1 MSTSRL
7 SMRIS
12 TGDASC
18 RLLPEIFK
26 HKLVQI
32 AEETMDSLQKI
43 WTEAGYE
50 ESERQRL
57 LGEMLTKLQSVC
69 SNEVAAEEQIL
80 AHARQEVE
88 TLATDV
94 ITKHAQLGRTA
105 KLDYVSELTVT
116 DKLTELDKILSVIS
130 KEVDERQTLFDK
142 EMQVITAIV
151 QEMAENMPPSNA
163 FDGPAG
169 TPHLSDLRL
178 NLMRDYRRHV
188 ETQRQCRRQ
197 ELETLYRECV
207 SHMQDMCYVEG
218 GSIHSQEQ
226 TAFQELDAGIA
237 RFGRA
242 LQANSSSELPLASFT
257 KQHVQQMS
265 QRVEMLIAEKEYR
278 RSELSK
284 TGEEIA
290 RLWSL
295 LRVDRSEREA
305 FTASFRK
312 NLSLETLRKGYGE
325 ANRLR
330 QLRKESLGSVLSV
343 LRSDIETLWIE
354 IGMLS
359 APFAS
364 QEASYVHETELC
376 QHEFDQFFVCV
387 EDATEELLDAHET
400 YFASLRQRVEELRP
414 LLLKIHR
421 REVVVQERIEL
432 EQLQM
437 NPERLTAR
445 GPNAR
450 EERKREEAMT
460 NRVKNLEKLTKEI
473 VAAIAACEKD
483 ADGPFQYGGERYGDR
498 IARQEERYTE
508 LRDALRNARKSGK
521 KDVAGMVAHATAQ
534 GNNNHGGLHLS
545 TSCSNLNASASVS
558 ASTST
563 SMRSSTAAT
572 PAKIAATPKSASAAF
587 VRHHH
592 SLAMSSAAH
601 DHHHDVENQPMVGNT
616 STSSTLRSRTAS
628 KDLSSRIPTLT
639 NATTTVAKDVPR
651 DKEHDRDSDNTLYTS
666 VTEVKE
672 RHSGGSVTVVREI
685 GEC

>member
-1 MSTSRL
+1 
-7 SMRIS
+7 MRVS
-12 TGDASC
+12 TGDASY

-26 HKLVQI
+26 HKLVHV
-32 AEETMDSLQKI
+32 AEETMDSLQKV

-57 LGEMLTKLQSVC
+57 LGELLTKIKSVC
-69 SNEVAAEEQIL
+69 SNEIAAEEQIL

-88 TLATDV
+88 TLTADV
-94 ITKHAQLGRTA
+94 ITKHSQLGRAA
-105 KLDYVSELTVT
+105 KLEYISQLTVT

-130 KEVDERQTLFDK
+130 KEVDERQTLFDN
-142 EMQVITAIV
+142 EMQVITTIT
-151 QEMAENMPPSNA
+151 QELAENMPSSNA

-169 TPHLSDLRL
+169 TPHLSDVRL
-178 NLMRDYRRHV
+178 NLMREYRSRM

-207 SHMQDMCYVEG
+207 NHMQDMCYVEE
-218 GSIHSQEQ
+218 GSIHPQEQ
-226 TAFQELDAGIA
+226 TAFKELDAGIA

-242 LQANSSSELPLASFT
+242 LQTNSSSELPLGSLT
-257 KQHVQQMS
+257 KQHVQQIS
-265 QRVEMLIAEKEYR
+265 QRVEKLVAEKEYR

-305 FTASFRK
+305 FTASFKK
-312 NLSLETLRKGYGE
+312 NLSLETLRKGYAE
-325 ANRLR
+325 ASRLR

-364 QEASYVHETELC
+364 QETSHVHETELC
-376 QHEFDQFFVCV
+376 QQEFDQFFVRV
-387 EDATEELLDAHET
+387 EEATEELLDAHET

-473 VAAIAACEKD
+473 VGAIAVYEKD
-483 ADGPFQYGGERYGDR
+483 ADSPFQYGGERYGDR
-498 IARQEERYTE
+498 IARQEEIYTE

-521 KDVAGMVAHATAQ
+521 KDVAGMVAHATSQ
-534 GNNNHGGLHLS
+534 SMSGGGGGGGGNFH
-545 TSCSNLNASASVS
+545 ASAS
-558 ASTST
+558 ASSSSS
-563 SMRSSTAAT
+563 SMRASTAAT
-572 PAKIAATPKSASAAF
+572 PAKIAATPKSAAA
-587 VRHHH
+587 VRHI
-592 SLAMSSAAH
+592 SLAMSSAAAAAAAAAAQ
-601 DHHHDVENQPMVGNT
+601 DYHHDAENQPIVSNT
-616 STSSTLRSRTAS
+616 SSSTTTNTLRSRTAS

-639 NATTTVAKDVPR
+639 NTTTTTTVVKDVSR
-651 DKEHDRDSDNTLYTS
+651 DKEQHRDSDNTLYTS

-685 GEC
+685 VEC